1 MWTGELQVFRKMY
14 FPFFLKKKKCI
25 SLKTW
30 KKIRLTSDV
39 LFSKCNSVLNLFGWM
54 LTLRVSG
61 VNALCTAGRAECD
74 SEGPESRNNNNHKPP
89 TVISLGNLLDIWTY
103 FDQSEPKN
111 FKLPKKKKKP
121 QQSVHIKSSLLR
133 EVKSS
138 GVSQLLRHKPD
149 VQCLTLDRY
158 R

>member
-1 MWTGELQVFRKMY
+1 MNWWIASFQQNVFSL
-14 FPFFLKKKKCI
+14 LKKKKCI

-30 KKIRLTSDV
+30 KKIKLTSDV

-54 LTLRVSG
+54 LTLSVSG

-111 FKLPKKKKKP
+111 FKLQKKKTPP

>member
-1 MWTGELQVFRKMY
+1 MNCKFSEKCI
-14 FPFFLKKKKCI
+14 FPFFKKKKKCI

>member
-1 MWTGELQVFRKMY
+1 MNCKLSAKCI
-14 FPFFLKKKKCI
+14 FPLKKKKMHFF
-25 SLKTW
+25 KNM
-30 KKIRLTSDV
+30 KKIRLTSDASDV

-54 LTLRVSG
+54 LTLSVSG

-111 FKLPKKKKKP
+111 FKLPKKKQTP

-138 GVSQLLRHKPD
+138 GISQLLRHKPD
-149 VQCLTLDRY
+149 VQCLTLNRY